1 MKINKDLIDA
11 TLMLSVI
18 SLVLVGTTKFD
29 NESTKNLVLAA
40 LGLLAI
46 ATLILRVLTTRK
58 GSGEGEHSHLD

>member
-46 ATLILRVLTTRK
+46 ATLILRVLTVRK